1 MKLSFST
8 FGQYYLTEERVVENV
23 LKALLVTLVVE
34 GSKVIIEQIDKI
46 RQQ

>member
-1 MKLSFST
+1 MD
-8 FGQYYLTEERVVENV
+8 NV

-46 RQQ
+46 RQ